1 MKKVFLL
8 PRILIVVT
16 IVIALIGGLSS
27 GLARLGWQMDSVSQ
41 GWMLIHGPLMICGFL
56 GTLICLERAV
66 ALSRRAPIAYVVPFI
81 GAVGAAF
88 LLVAPNALAA
98 KILITAA
105 SLGLLIISAVLLRM
119 HYARYM
125 VVMTLGAAVWLAG
138 NLLWVAGYPLFQ
150 VVHFWTAF
158 LILTIVG
165 ERLELSR
172 VRMLPKRIEDQLLYA
187 IFIYLAGVVTVIF
200 SVGWGIRILGAGAV
214 LMAIWLLRYDIAR
227 LTILKEGLTRFI
239 AACLLVGYVWL
250 AIGGVL
256 GMWYGAVYGG
266 PIYAAILHAFLLGFV
281 FSMIFGHAPIIFP
294 AVSGLRLDYSP
305 IFYGHLVLLQATL
318 AVRTVVNLTVA
329 PAAQKWAGLFTVLA
343 VLLFMVVTAV
353 TVIKSNRGV
362 AARGRRVAA
371 VSR

>member
-1 MKKVFLL
+1 MKRAVLL

-27 GLARLGWQMDSVSQ
+27 GLARLGWQVGSVSQ

-66 ALSRRAPIAYVVPFI
+66 ALSTRAPVAYIVPFI
-81 GAVGAAF
+81 NAIGAA
-88 LLVAPNALAA
+88 LLLIDPNATAA
-98 KILITAA
+98 KLLITAG
-105 SLGLLIISAVLLRM
+105 SLGLLTISAVLLRM

-125 VVMTLGAAVWLAG
+125 VVMTLGAAAWLAG
-138 NLLWVAGYPLFQ
+138 NLLWLAGYPLFQ

-172 VRMLPKRIEDQLLYA
+172 VRMLSRRIENQLLYA
-187 IFIYLAGVVTVIF
+187 ILLYLAGVVTVIVN
-200 SVGWGIRILGAGAV
+200 VGWGIRILGVGAV

-227 LTILKEGLTRFI
+227 ITIQKEGLTRYI
-239 AACLLVGYVWL
+239 AACLLLGYGWL
-250 AIGGVL
+250 AIGGAL
-256 GMWYGAVYGG
+256 AIWHGALYGG
-266 PIYAAILHAFLLGFV
+266 PVYAALLHAFLLGSV

-294 AVSGLRLDYSP
+294 AVAGLRLDYSP
-305 IFYGHLVLLQATL
+305 IFYGHLALLQVTL
-318 AVRTVVNLTVA
+318 AIRTVVNLSVA

-353 TVIKSNRGV
+353 TIVRSNWGV
-362 AARGRRVAA
+362 TRGRRVAVA
-371 VSR
+371 RL